1 MTHPMTAFLVA
12 SGFTSAVCY
21 LLITRA
27 QNRRAQGLLVS
38 RPVRRASRV
47 SSGDISAADAGSSS
61 PDSAGW
67 GWFGHSDSSSPA
79 TDSCSTAG
87 GGDGG
92 SSGDCGGGG
101 GGGGGD

>member
-1 MTHPMTAFLVA
+1 MTHPMTAFFVA
-12 SGFTSAVCY
+12 AGFTSAVCY

-27 QNRRAQGLLVS
+27 QNRRAQGMLVS
-38 RPVRRASRV
+38 RASRRASQA
-47 SSGDISAADAGSSS
+47 SSGDNWAAETGSS
-61 PDSAGW
+61 PTDSGGW
-67 GWFGHSDSSSPA
+67 GWFGHSDSSSHA

-101 GGGGGD
+101 GGGD

>member
-27 QNRRAQGLLVS
+27 QNRRAQGMLVS
-38 RPVRRASRV
+38 RPVRRAS
-47 SSGDISAADAGSSS
+47 SGDNSAADGGSCS

-67 GWFGHSDSSSPA
+67 GWFGHSDGSSHT

-101 GGGGGD
+101 GGGD